1 MGCRSRQIVGPKLTD
16 LIMLNESRLVS
27 AGVDPEIAPAPTRID
42 QNDHV
47 HRVGIAARVRLHIR
61 DVEASGELG
70 SGAACP
76 SRKPRHWPERR

>member
-16 LIMLNESRLVS
+16 LIILNEFRLVS
-27 AGVDPEIAPAPTRID
+27 ARVDSEIAPAPTRID

-47 HRVGIAARVRLHIR
+47 YRFGIAAQVRLHIR
-61 DVEASGELG
+61 GVVASGELG
-70 SGAACP
+70 SRAACP